1 MLGILAGSSM
11 SGHNVS
17 PNAGEHEPGS
27 SVDDSIWDQIK
38 HVGKMAEEV
47 GEAIIDSIAEIF
59 D

>member
-1 MLGILAGSSM
+1 M

-17 PNAGEHEPGS
+17 PNAGEHELGS

-38 HVGKMAEEV
+38 HVGKMAEEA